1 MRRLF
6 AAIAALAAASV
17 PAVACINDSEL
28 PGHEREFRS
37 SYQNGRSPSPS
48 SSAGW
53 QSQVPTVLYAAGAA
67 LVVGA
72 GFVTFRR
79 FSAKG

>member
-1 MRRLF
+1 MRRL
-6 AAIAALAAASV
+6 IALLSLVASSA

-37 SYQNGRSPSPS
+37 SYQNGRPPASAP
-48 SSAGW
+48 SAGW
-53 QSQVPTVLYAAGAA
+53 QAQVPTALYAAGAT
-67 LVVGA
+67 LVAGA

-79 FSAKG
+79 FSARG

>member
-6 AAIAALAAASV
+6 TSLVAVVALCA

-37 SYQNGRSPSPS
+37 SYGNGRAPSESP
-48 SSAGW
+48 AQGW
-53 QSQVPTVLYAAGAA
+53 QAYAPTALYAAGAT
-67 LVVGA
+67 LLFSG
-72 GFVTFRR
+72 GFVTLRR
-79 FSAKG
+79 LIVKG

>member
-6 AAIAALAAASV
+6 LAAAV
-17 PAVACINDSEL
+17 LAAACAPAVACINDSEL

-37 SYQNGRSPSPS
+37 NYQNGRTPLPPT
-48 SSAGW
+48 SAGW
-53 QSQVPTVLYAAGAA
+53 QTQIPTVLYAAGAA

>member
-1 MRRLF
+1 MRIL
-6 AAIAALAAASV
+6 LAAAVLAAVSA

-37 SYQNGRSPSPS
+37 SYQGRSFS
-48 SSAGW
+48 SSGGW
-53 QSQVPTVLYAAGAA
+53 QSYAPTALFAAGGLMVVAA
-67 LVVGA
+67 GV
-72 GFVTFRR
+72 VTFRR

>member
-6 AAIAALAAASV
+6 TSLAAVVVLCA
-17 PAVACINDSEL
+17 PTVACINDSEL

-37 SYQNGRSPSPS
+37 SYGTGQTW

-53 QSQVPTVLYAAGAA
+53 QAYAPTALYAAGAT
-67 LVVGA
+67 LLLSG
-72 GFVTFRR
+72 GYVTFRR
-79 FSAKG
+79 MTMKA

>member
-6 AAIAALAAASV
+6 AAIAVLATASA

-37 SYQNGRSPSPS
+37 SYQNGRPPAST

-53 QSQVPTVLYAAGAA
+53 QAHAPTVLYAAGAA
-67 LVVGA
+67 LAVSA

>member
-1 MRRLF
+1 MRRLVTSL
-6 AAIAALAAASV
+6 AAVAALTG

-37 SYQNGRSPSPS
+37 SYQNDRPPS
-48 SSAGW
+48 SSSARWQAYAPTALYSAG
-53 QSQVPTVLYAAGAA
+53 GALA
-67 LVVGA
+67 VAA

-79 FSAKG
+79 LAAKG